1 MDDSTA
7 CYAPNKSRP
16 YAIATTAAH
25 GFGNGDRNIAM
36 KTLPGAD
43 IDNGARR

>member
-7 CYAPNKSRP
+7 CYAPNKSMP
-16 YAIATTAAH
+16 YAIVTTAAH
-25 GFGNGDRNIAM
+25 GFGNGGRNIAL
-36 KTLPGAD
+36 KTPSGAD

>member
-7 CYAPNKSRP
+7 CYARNKSMP
-16 YAIATTAAH
+16 YAIAITAAH
-25 GFGNGDRNIAM
+25 GFGNGDRNIAL
-36 KTLPGAD
+36 KIPSGAD